1 MATNPNSVETAEA
14 ILQDLK
20 ARAQKAHEDEDVFLM
35 GILTDLIAVASP
47 IVNKAI
53 SRQLRESRAKINADH
68 KALREKMRKAKE
80 AEKK

>member
-1 MATNPNSVETAEA
+1 MANNPNSVETAEA

-35 GILTDLIAVASP
+35 GILTELIAVASP

-68 KALREKMRKAKE
+68 KALRAKLRE
-80 AEKK
+80 SKQ

>member
-68 KALREKMRKAKE
+68 KALRAKLRE
-80 AEKK
+80 SKE